1 MLKDKKPNTTIIYIG
16 SNSIT
21 KLNYQNINAVEF
33 TKEKV
38 NIELKC
44 KYYGVGLI
52 DISSIFARSNDVIKQ
67 DLNNLNKVIKQV
79 NFSLT
84 NLSKAYGFA
93 FICNEYIDWNHL
105 WRDGI
110 HLINAGKSLLFKNVS
125 ENLNSV
131 FSSEYGF

>member
-93 FICNEYIDWNHL
+93 FICNKNIDKNCL
-105 WRDGI
+105 WRGGI
-110 HLINAGKSLLFKNVS
+110 NLTSKRTSLFCKSFLEHLKGFP
-125 ENLNSV
+125 
-131 FSSEYGF
+131 SEYGF